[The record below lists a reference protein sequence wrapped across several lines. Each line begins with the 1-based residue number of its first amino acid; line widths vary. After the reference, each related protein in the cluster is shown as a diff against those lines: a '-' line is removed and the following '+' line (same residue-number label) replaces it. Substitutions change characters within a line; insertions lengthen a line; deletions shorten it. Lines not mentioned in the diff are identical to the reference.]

1 MGATTLLSHSLIDKL
16 TTDFPQFIF
25 QNAHAS
31 RWSAREN
38 TVYYSDATST
48 HGQHELLHELGH
60 ALLGH
65 DSYTHDVELLSIER
79 QAWDKAIELAPSYGL
94 SIDDDTVEEQLDTY
108 RNWLHARS
116 RCPNCHVAGFQRKT
130 LDYSC
135 ALCGVNWRA
144 NEAKQCGLRRYVKT
158 PS

>member
-1 MGATTLLSHSLIDKL
+1 MGAITLPSRTLIDKL
-16 TTDFPQFIF
+16 AVDFPQFIF

-31 RWSAREN
+31 RWSPREK
-38 TVYYSDATST
+38 TVYYHDAGSNV
-48 HGQHELLHELGH
+48 GQYELLHELGH

-79 QAWDKAIELAPSYGL
+79 EAWDKAVELAPAYGL
-94 SIDDDTVEEQLDTY
+94 DISDETVEEQLDTY

-116 RCPNCHVAGFQRKT
+116 RCPNCHVAGFQQVT

-135 ALCGVNWRA
+135 ALCGVSWRA
-144 NEAKQCGLRRYVKT
+144 NEAKHCGLRRYVKI

>member
-1 MGATTLLSHSLIDKL
+1 MGAITLPSRILIDRL
-16 TTDFPQFIF
+16 IADFPQFIF
-25 QNAHAS
+25 KNAHAS
-31 RWSAREN
+31 RWSPQEK
-38 TVYYSDATST
+38 TVYYSDAESA

-60 ALLGH
+60 ALLDH

-79 QAWDKAIELAPSYGL
+79 QAWDKAIDLAPIYAL
-94 SIDDDTVEEQLDTY
+94 TINDDTVEEQIDTY

-130 LDYSC
+130 LYYSC
-135 ALCGVNWRA
+135 ALCGMNWRA
-144 NEAKQCGLRRYVKT
+144 NEAKQCGLRRYIKT